1 MGVSLWHA
9 ERVYVPSTRQLDP
22 MGRIGFATQRHC
34 SISDLSARLFDCSIV
49 LNNAGGIAERHY
61 AGIGVSR

>member
-9 ERVYVPSTRQLDP
+9 ERVYVPSTHQLDP
-22 MGRIGFATQRHC
+22 MGRIGFAIQRRC
-34 SISDLSARLFDCSIV
+34 RVSDLSARLFNCSIV
-49 LNNAGGIAERHY
+49 LRNGGIAERHY